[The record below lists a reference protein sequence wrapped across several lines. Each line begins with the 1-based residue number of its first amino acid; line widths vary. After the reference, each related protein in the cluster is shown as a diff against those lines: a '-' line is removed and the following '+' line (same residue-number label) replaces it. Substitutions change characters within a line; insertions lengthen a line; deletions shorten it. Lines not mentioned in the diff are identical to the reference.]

1 MTRSRA
7 LFAMPVLALV
17 AGILS
22 VLTMAPAQ
30 AYDRDCGD
38 FPSQAAAQRFFLANG
53 GPYSDPHGLDAEGD
67 GIACESNPC
76 PCLYKKSL
84 GGKKSSTSPKS
95 RGAALKQAAR
105 VIKVTDGDTIKVRLA
120 TGGKRDVRLIGI
132 DTPEVFGRVECGG
145 PEASASLKKILPVN
159 TKVTLYSDPT
169 QDLKDRYGRLL
180 RYVVKS
186 ATGVDVNRKQVWR
199 GWARVYVYAND
210 PFKRV
215 GTYRIAQR
223 SARAHDRGIWGLCR

>member
-67 GIACESNPC
+67 GIACESNSC

-180 RYVVKS
+180 RYVHKNS
-186 ATGVDVNRKQVWR
+186 TGKDVNRQQVYL
-199 GWARVYVYAND
+199 GHARVYVYNHN
-210 PFKRV
+210 PFKRTSGYKKAAKV
-215 GTYRIAQR
+215 AK
-223 SARAHDRGIWGLCR
+223 SARRGLWGAC

>member
-53 GPYSDPHGLDAEGD
+53 GPQNDPHRLDDEGD

-180 RYVVKS
+180 RYVHKNS
-186 ATGVDVNRKQVWR
+186 TGKDVNRQQVYL
-199 GWARVYVYAND
+199 GHARVYVYNHN
-210 PFKRV
+210 PFKRTSGYKKAAKV
-215 GTYRIAQR
+215 AK
-223 SARAHDRGIWGLCR
+223 SARRGLWGAC